1 MRKCE
6 NPLIVLDSEVT
17 AELQFSAD
25 IAKAG
30 GEYLLQS
37 GRVCEGWIKQTCPR
51 PFKYILMMTNAKYQL
66 WLLLESLSLYHLKRI
81 KLIEPSIR

>member
-25 IAKAG
+25 SAKAG

-37 GRVCEGWIKQTCPR
+37 GEC
-51 PFKYILMMTNAKYQL
+51 AKDGSSRHVQD
-66 WLLLESLSLYHLKRI
+66 HLNTF
-81 KLIEPSIR
+81 S